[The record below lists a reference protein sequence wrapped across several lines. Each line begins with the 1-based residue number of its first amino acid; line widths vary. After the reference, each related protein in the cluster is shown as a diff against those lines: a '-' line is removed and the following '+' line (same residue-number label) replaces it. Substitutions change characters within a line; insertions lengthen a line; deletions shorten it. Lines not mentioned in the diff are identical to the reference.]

1 MTTVGKIVQ
10 LYRQAITEFPRYRGK
25 IYINIDDCG
34 LGGGVTDRLEEV
46 KQEEKLSRMV
56 IVPVNAA
63 GKVPE
68 ETIGDGKQK
77 ACDIYDNMTTYLW
90 GTVKDAL
97 MMEEVSLENDNELVA
112 QFTCRKYRLTS
123 RGKMLLES
131 KEEMKKRGI
140 DSPDR
145 ADAVALSCYQ
155 KKTFNIGSLV
165 D

>member
-1 MTTVGKIVQ
+1 MAYYNVCPHCGCNLDPGEKC
-10 LYRQAITEFPRYRGK
+10 
-25 IYINIDDCG
+25 DCESIKA
-34 LGGGVTDRLEEV
+34 RE
-46 KQEEKLSRMV
+46 QE
-56 IVPVNAA
+56 
-63 GKVPE
+63 
-68 ETIGDGKQK
+68 
-77 ACDIYDNMTTYLW
+77 
-90 GTVKDAL
+90 
-97 MMEEVSLENDNELVA
+97 
-112 QFTCRKYRLTS
+112 TS